1 MSRIIVSPVKPTE
14 DDMAVWIDADRH
26 TGRLMTRL
34 MGDGEPIGID
44 LTGDGLTIIAPLPRT
59 TIRDTAPTDGATPS
73 PSVPKDTH
81 EGTIGDRATLIS
93 AFKRKLRDNLD
104 RAGVPSAGTIGKE
117 CTQ

>member
-1 MSRIIVSPVKPTE
+1 MNRIIVSPVQPTE

-34 MGDGEPIGID
+34 MGDGNPISID

-59 TIRDTAPTDGATPS
+59 TVRNTAPTDGATPS
-73 PSVPKDTH
+73 PSVPKDAQ
-81 EGTIGDRATLIS
+81 EGPIGDRATLIS

-104 RAGVPSAGTIGKE
+104 RASKPHVKR
-117 CTQ
+117 

>member
-1 MSRIIVSPVKPTE
+1 MNRIIVSPVKPTE

-34 MGDGEPIGID
+34 MGDGDPIGID
-44 LTGDGLTIIAPLPRT
+44 LTDDGLTIIAPLPRT
-59 TIRDTAPTDGATPS
+59 TVRNTAPTDGATPS
-73 PSVPKDTH
+73 PSVPKDAG

-104 RAGVPSAGTIGKE
+104 RAGMPSIRR
-117 CTQ
+117 

>member
-1 MSRIIVSPVKPTE
+1 MNRIIVSPVQPTE

-26 TGRLMTRL
+26 TGR
-34 MGDGEPIGID
+34 ID

-59 TIRDTAPTDGATPS
+59 TVRNTAPTDGATPS
-73 PSVPKDTH
+73 PSVPKDAH

-104 RAGVPSAGTIGKE
+104 RASKPHVKR
-117 CTQ
+117 

>member
-1 MSRIIVSPVKPTE
+1 MNRIIVSPVKPTE
-14 DDMAVWIDADRH
+14 DDMAVWINAGRH

-34 MGDGEPIGID
+34 MGDGDPISID

-59 TIRDTAPTDGATPS
+59 AAPTTGTAAGATPS
-73 PSVPKDTH
+73 PSVPKDAH

-104 RAGVPSAGTIGKE
+104 RASKPHVKR
-117 CTQ
+117 

>member
-14 DDMAVWIDADRH
+14 DDMAVWIDAGRH

-34 MGDGEPIGID
+34 MGDGDPIGID
-44 LTGDGLTIIAPLPRT
+44 LTDDGLTIIAPLPRT
-59 TIRDTAPTDGATPS
+59 TVRNTAPTDGATPS
-73 PSVPKDTH
+73 PSVPKNAH

-104 RAGVPSAGTIGKE
+104 RAGMPVMGR
-117 CTQ
+117 

>member
-26 TGRLMTRL
+26 TGRL

-73 PSVPKDTH
+73 PSVPKDAH

-93 AFKRKLRDNLD
+93 AFKRKLRDNLE
-104 RAGVPSAGTIGKE
+104 RTGIAVHGTIGKE

>member
-34 MGDGEPIGID
+34 MGDGDPIGID
-44 LTGDGLTIIAPLPRT
+44 LTDDGLTIIAPLPRT
-59 TIRDTAPTDGATPS
+59 AVHNAAPTDGATPS
-73 PSVPKDTH
+73 PSVPKDAC

-104 RAGVPSAGTIGKE
+104 RAGAVHGTIGKE